1 MTGTIFD
8 RATKNNFYLI
18 LDTYHLNTNE
28 IYLET
33 HVRGQPHPTLEWFKD
48 SVAIEKTDAKY
59 KQIDH
64 PDGTCEL
71 IVNYPKPNDSGKFV
85 CKASNRAGDST
96 IAHHVLF
103 EGKEAHI
110 VNNRHR
116 VYHADRSAHAKSE
129 AVPDADE
136 APADEDKAEEKGKG
150 RVRGKGAAAPTA
162 SATSAAEPPAK
173 VKEVREPRKGINFA
187 SKLSNR
193 VVADGSKVKLT
204 CYLEG
209 ADPAVKWLKGDAA
222 VVYGPKCR
230 QSNNNGVC
238 VLEFA
243 AVTEADSGSYTCYA
257 RNLSGEVTTTA
268 NLQVFPNPN
277 PGSADTMPTFTRNI
291 KDVYHSNIN
300 EINISCHAR
309 GFPTPTITWVKDGV
323 TIEPSEKYQLSYKED
338 GTCEL
343 QINDPTKQDN
353 GKYVCQ
359 AENRAGKAEISHP
372 VQVQLREIHSPRTPP
387 EPVAPA
393 TAAASAAASKAAS
406 GTATPSPAAAAGPPP
421 TAEDTAKKAAAK
433 KKARDEPVSSGRRYV
448 EPPPEPKMKLHFI
461 AFLTDRIIAAG
472 GKTKLSCY
480 VQGPDP
486 QVRWFK
492 DDNPVVQ
499 GPNIR
504 ANMRDGL
511 CTLDLLN
518 ATVDIS
524 GVYKVVARNAASEI
538 NSSATVTIYEN
549 VVQTV
554 TPPIFTIP
562 IKGKVVL

>member
-1 MTGTIFD
+1 M
-8 RATKNNFYLI
+8 
-18 LDTYHLNTNE
+18 NTNE

-33 HVRGQPHPTLEWFKD
+33 HVRGQPRPTIEWFKD
-48 SVAIEKTDAKY
+48 SVAIDRNDTKY

-71 IVNYPKPNDSGKFV
+71 VVNYPKKTDCGKFV
-85 CKASNRAGDST
+85 CKATNRAGGSE
-96 IAHHVLF
+96 IAHNVLF
-103 EGKEAHI
+103 ESKEAHI
-110 VNNRHR
+110 ADNRHR
-116 VYHADRSAHAKSE
+116 VYHADRPVRGKSE
-129 AVPDADE
+129 AVQENGGDA
-136 APADEDKAEEKGKG
+136 AVAEEEKPGEEGKGKG
-150 RVRGKGAAAPTA
+150 RGRGKGAASSTAAAPAAA
-162 SATSAAEPPAK
+162 SSEPPAK
-173 VKEVREPRKGINFA
+173 VKETREPRKGINFA

-193 VVADGSKVKLT
+193 VVAEGSKVKLT

-209 ADPAVKWLKGDAA
+209 ADPAVRWLKGDQP

-243 AVTEADSGSYTCYA
+243 AVTEADSGSYTCFA

-268 NLQVFPNPN
+268 NLEVFPNPN
-277 PGSADTMPTFTRNI
+277 PGSGDIAPTFTRNI
-291 KDVYHSNIN
+291 KDVYHSIIN
-300 EINISCHAR
+300 EINLSCHSR

-323 TIEPSEKYQLSYKED
+323 TIEPSEKYQQSYKED

-343 QINDPTKQDN
+343 TINFATKQDN

-359 AENRAGKAEISHP
+359 AENRAGKTENTHI

-387 EPVAPA
+387 EPIAK
-393 TAAASAAASKAAS
+393 SAS
-406 GTATPSPAAAAGPPP
+406 GTATPAVVAAPP
-421 TAEDTAKKAAAK
+421 TAEETAKKAAAK

-448 EPPPEPKMKLHFI
+448 EPPPDPKMKLHFI
-461 AFLTDRIIAAG
+461 AFLTDRIVAAG

-492 DDNPVVQ
+492 DDNPIVQ
-499 GPNIR
+499 GPTVR
-504 ANMRDGL
+504 ASFKDGL

-518 ATVDIS
+518 ATVDNS
-524 GVYKVVARNAASEI
+524 GVYKIVARNAANEI
-538 NSSATVTIYEN
+538 NSSSTVTVYEN

-562 IKGKVVL
+562 IKGKNHHLFQPTSLFTI